1 MQYPLVSIICISFN
15 HANYIE
21 DALNSIWN
29 LNYPNIQLIAAD
41 DASTDDSQTR
51 IKELI
56 KGKNCELV
64 MNSKNIG
71 HCKTF
76 NKALSLA
83 KGEYVID
90 LAADDILLP
99 QSVAVAV
106 EQFRIKGESYGV
118 FFGDAKLINDKGES
132 VGTHFTKSFFKNKVV
147 PEGDIYK
154 TLVGK
159 YFISPPTMVYR
170 KTLLDKLNGYN
181 EALSYEDFDFWVRS
195 SRITNYCYSP
205 ELTIQKRMLSTS
217 VSTSQYVKNSSM
229 LLSTLAVCKTALRLN
244 RNKLEDCALL
254 KRIAY
259 EGKMSLSSRNYLLG
273 AQFFI
278 LGIKVFFK
286 IRL

>member
-1 MQYPLVSIICISFN
+1 MVQKPLVTIICISFN
-15 HANYIE
+15 HSAFLE
-21 DALNSIWN
+21 DVLNSIWN
-29 LNYPNIQLIAAD
+29 LNYPNIQLIVAD

-56 KGKNCELV
+56 KDKGCELV
-64 MNSKNIG
+64 LNDRNIG

-76 NKALSLA
+76 NKALRFA
-83 KGEYVID
+83 KGEFIID

-106 EQFRIKGESYGV
+106 EQLRIKGESYGV
-118 FFGDAKLINDKGES
+118 FFCDAELINGKGES

-154 TLVGK
+154 TLLGK

-195 SRITNYCYSP
+195 SRITNYCYSA
-205 ELTIQKRMLSTS
+205 EVTVQKRMLSTS

-229 LLSTLAVCKTALRLN
+229 LISTLAVCKTALRLN
-244 RNKLEDCALL
+244 RNKSED
-254 KRIAY
+254 
-259 EGKMSLSSRNYLLG
+259 
-273 AQFFI
+273 
-278 LGIKVFFK
+278 
-286 IRL
+286 